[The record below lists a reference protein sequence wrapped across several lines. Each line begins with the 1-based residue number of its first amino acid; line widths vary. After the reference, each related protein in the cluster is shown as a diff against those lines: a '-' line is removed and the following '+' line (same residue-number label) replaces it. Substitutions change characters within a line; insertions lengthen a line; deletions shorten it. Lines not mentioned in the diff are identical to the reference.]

1 MKTFKEMMEE
11 MSGSGGIGG
20 GPTNVTGANIAGTTP
35 DTVGVRP
42 QNIPKRKK
50 LPKSPVI
57 MKLKRNVPND
67 FK

>member
-1 MKTFKEMMEE
+1 MKTFKELMEE
-11 MSGSGGIGG
+11 MSGIG

-42 QNIPKRKK
+42 EHMPKRKK
-50 LPKSPVI
+50 LPKSPI
-57 MKLKRNVPND
+57 MMKLKRNVPND